1 MRVSTS
7 EEETT
12 NVGWTGYRISAKYAE
27 EHREEVKKVKKAIE
41 VIKRST
47 NVLNSYSYRW
57 DRFTLRHK
65 IAMWM
70 LKPFLKNNL
79 SIDEGH
85 LIETE
90 HQKYEDMDGYIAECT
105 VWELGKGWFIARDNQ
120 ESKQKRI
127 EQLDR
132 EIEKLENQ
140 I

>member
-1 MRVSTS
+1 MIVSTS

-27 EHREEVKKVKKAIE
+27 NHREEIRKVKNAIE
-41 VIKRST
+41 VIRRTKD
-47 NVLNSYSYRW
+47 VLNRRSYVW
-57 DRFTLRHK
+57 DRFSLRQK
-65 IAMWM
+65 IAMWL
-70 LKPFLKNNL
+70 LKPFLKSYL
-79 SIDEGH
+79 TIDNEH

-90 HQKYEDMDGYIAECT
+90 HQKYEDLDGYVAECT

-140 I
+140 K